1 MVPTLKKI
9 KALSPKDLGR
19 SLFRP
24 WPIYPLQITVAFIM
38 ASSLA
43 GIKVAQSQNLMFL
56 EYWSHEIVPTLIF
69 VASVYLILTA
79 AKMITAMLIPKF
91 SPQIIYLLVMT
102 LSGIIFQ
109 VIQNVY
115 IHTTQRA
122 FVLLMIRNILALF
135 ILSALFGFNYKR
147 L

>member
-1 MVPTLKKI
+1 MKKI

-19 SLFRP
+19 SLFLP

-43 GIKVAQSQNLMFL
+43 GIKVAQSKNLMFL
-56 EYWSHEIVPTLIF
+56 EYWSHEIIPTLIF
-69 VASVYLILTA
+69 VASVFLILTA
-79 AKMITAMLIPKF
+79 AKKITAMLIPKF

-102 LSGIIFQ
+102 LSGILFQ

-115 IHTTQRA
+115 T
-122 FVLLMIRNILALF
+122 
-135 ILSALFGFNYKR
+135 
-147 L
+147 